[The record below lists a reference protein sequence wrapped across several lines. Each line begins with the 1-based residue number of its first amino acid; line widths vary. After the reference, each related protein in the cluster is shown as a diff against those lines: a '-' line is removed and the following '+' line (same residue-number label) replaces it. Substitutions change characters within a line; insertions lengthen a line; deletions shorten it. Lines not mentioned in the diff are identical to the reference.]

1 VIDAYREFATRVH
14 LIGISDEQL
23 RPDRISIARLT
34 LSVVALA
41 LAGSALVA
49 VTLIHLPAVVIV
61 TVGTGVVRSTATKG
75 TVRLLLGLI
84 TMLSTWVIAGI
95 VLGSG
100 WTSVA
105 YAFAVAVGGAV
116 ALVVWPPL
124 VHQAQAILA
133 HLRTRNRA
141 GLLGPV
147 LTARSHV
154 VAAVRA
160 SIGADHD

>member
-1 VIDAYREFATRVH
+1 M
-14 LIGISDEQL
+14 
-23 RPDRISIARLT
+23 
-34 LSVVALA
+34 
-41 LAGSALVA
+41 
-49 VTLIHLPAVVIV
+49 
-61 TVGTGVVRSTATKG
+61 
-75 TVRLLLGLI
+75 RLLLGSVA
-84 TMLSTWVIAGI
+84 MLATWVIAGI

-100 WTSVA
+100 WTAVA
-105 YAFAVAVGGAV
+105 YAFAVAVGGAI

-124 VHQAQAILA
+124 VRQTQAIAA

-160 SIGADHD
+160 SIGADHG